1 MIRRPPRST
10 RIDSLLPYTTHFRS
24 ALRQVGFD
32 QDEGILPHTRRS
44 FLGYRLLQEYF
55 SFPEKFFFLELG
67 GLRALRDAGFE
78 DSFEVVFQI
87 SKFDQPERQQALEV
101 GVSAKTVRLNCVPVV
116 NLFKQTA
123 EPIMISQDRKS
134 TRLNFSH

>member
-24 ALRQVGFD
+24 ALSQVGFD

-67 GLRALRDAGFE
+67 GLRALRDRSEEHTSELQSLMRILFA
-78 DSFEVVFQI
+78 VFC
-87 SKFDQPERQQALEV
+87 
-101 GVSAKTVRLNCVPVV
+101 LN
-116 NLFKQTA
+116 KKK
-123 EPIMISQDRKS
+123 IH
-134 TRLNFSH
+134 SHYT